1 MKKKPHNQTEAR
13 LLANLTRLAE
23 TLSIDDTPYLAAY
36 PALARVVVEF
46 HGCYGVGDLIGIDM
60 FPPGDDARP
69 IHPDILAELLEELMP
84 KSKGHPVETIGKCID
99 DIVLGLLNHRYPGW
113 AENKGSNGEIDI
125 SWKPGIDGRPIVKI
139 GGTYQ
144 YRFHEIRE
152 HPFWSDD
159 DITWPTGDA
168 ITAGKELAHA
178 RC

>member
-1 MKKKPHNQTEAR
+1 MIKSTIKITNLDHAGVVLK
-13 LLANLTRLAE
+13 LAPFCT
-23 TLSIDDTPYLAAY
+23 DP
-36 PALARVVVEF
+36 
-46 HGCYGVGDLIGIDM
+46 
-60 FPPGDDARP
+60 RP
-69 IHPDILAELLEELMP
+69 IHPDILTELLEELMP

-99 DIVLGLLNHRYPGW
+99 DLVLGLLNHRYPGW
-113 AENKGSNGEIDI
+113 AENKSSNGEIDI